1 MLFSVNVLATG
12 CDVTPSMENRG
23 KRLLAAKTRRGFV
36 ERRELAQK
44 SREEKRRD
52 GTEIDTRTDESLA
65 IPAIS
70 SKFIRESSMVF
81 LSMCHSLRLIVR
93 LLSGDIHFLIFFV
106 AITVD
111 ILIH

>member
-23 KRLLAAKTRRGFV
+23 KRLLGAKTPRGFA

-44 SREEKRRD
+44 SREERRRD

-70 SKFIRESSMVF
+70 LKFIRESSMVF
-81 LSMCHSLRLIVR
+81 LSTCHLLRLIVR
-93 LLSGDIHFLIFFV
+93 ILSGDTHFLLFFV
-106 AITVD
+106 GIIVD
-111 ILIH
+111 MLIH